1 MTQTHILSI
10 MKELTTSH
18 KIFVLVALNA
28 WLIIIII
35 FATYPLLDYILHRK
49 HI

>member
-10 MKELTTSH
+10 MTHATLSQ

-35 FATYPLLDYILHRK
+35 FAAYPILDYILHRK